1 MTCGAC
7 HTELRSTA
15 RFCDGCGTPVAT
27 GSPPEARDPRAY
39 TPRHLAERILTL
51 RSAVEGEHKQ
61 VTVLFADLKGSLGLA
76 EAVDLETWHR
86 IMNRFFAI
94 LCDGI
99 HRFEGTINQFTG
111 DGVMALFGAPIAHED
126 HAQRACFAA
135 LRVRDELRRY
145 AGDLKRRHGIIF
157 SVRMGLNSGEVVV
170 GRIGDDLRMDYTAQG
185 HTVGLA
191 ARMEQLA
198 DPGTTYLTSA
208 TAALVAGFCELRD
221 LGDFDV
227 KGVSEPVHVHELVGL
242 GGLRTRFDA
251 SRERGLSRFVGR
263 RDEIAQ
269 LESALESATQGRGR
283 VVGVVGDAGVGKSR
297 LCFEFTER
305 CRSQGMTVR
314 TAHAVAHGKLIP
326 FLPLLEML
334 RSFFGVD
341 EGDSDSEA
349 RQKIAGAV
357 LLIDAG
363 LTESLPLLFEFLGVP
378 DPQQPISR
386 LDPEARQERLIATV
400 MKLVEA
406 GSRREPLVFLLE
418 DLHWADEASQ
428 AFLESLVEIAP
439 RTRILLLLNF
449 RPEYHAPWMGKD
461 WYRALAL
468 APLDDGAIRELLDD
482 LLGDDPSTRELHESL
497 CQQTRGNPFFAEEVV
512 QSLLESGHLEG
523 PKGNRRQVRSLER
536 LRVPGSVES
545 VLAARIDRLSERDKR
560 LLQTAAVIGEHF
572 AEPLLERVISLPEAE
587 FFDSIRSLSSAGF
600 LYQETLYP
608 VAEYAFK
615 HPLTREVAYR
625 SQLEEPR
632 ARIHAAVGEAIE
644 ALHADKLD
652 ESAALVAHHAEAA
665 GDRMNAARWH
675 RRAAHWVGVSDVAA
689 ANRHWRA
696 VMELSGDAPE
706 SAEQPVLG
714 LSARIGLLGLSWRL
728 GFSKEETARNFSS
741 GVALAERIGDQT
753 SIVMLDLGYAV
764 YRGVI
769 GDEEGQYR
777 YGAEAAALADGLDNM
792 PLALAARVVMATSL
806 HFQGRID
813 EAIEV
818 AGWAV
823 SREPDDLAAAAVSF
837 GLSPYTYILGLRGLL
852 LALKG
857 RYQEGA
863 HDLERALGLAEAGDD
878 AETVGC
884 VHGFMVQHARC
895 AGDTVNALAH
905 AHQMVEVAERIGIPL
920 LRVDAYLA
928 LGCAHA
934 LSARWNE
941 AVAAL
946 ERALEIVEARRIL
959 IGQKRRILAGLA
971 EAYLGRGETERAR
984 HLAEELL
991 APKQR
996 SRALLVELQAQLV
1009 MARALLGAE
1018 GAKAGEAVRA
1028 AISEAVFLVEK
1039 TGARAYAPEI
1049 HRVLSELAQVDD
1061 DDATRVRHLRQA
1073 QRLYREMAATGHAER
1088 IDRELS
1094 LDSDDG

>member
-1 MTCGAC
+1 LPA
-7 HTELRSTA
+7 
-15 RFCDGCGTPVAT
+15 
-27 GSPPEARDPRAY
+27 EARDPRAY

-61 VTVLFADLKGSLGLA
+61 VTVLFADVKGSLGLA

-94 LCDGI
+94 LCEGI

-126 HAQRACFAA
+126 HAQRACYAA
-135 LRVRDELRRY
+135 LQARGELRHY
-145 AGDLKRRHGIIF
+145 AGELKRSHGLTF

-185 HTVGLA
+185 LTVGLA

-198 DPGTTYLTSA
+198 DPGTTYLSDA
-208 TAALVAGFCELRD
+208 TAALVSGFCELRD
-221 LGDFDV
+221 LGKFDV
-227 KGVSEPVHVHELVGL
+227 KGVREPVHVHELVGL
-242 GGLRTRFDA
+242 GELRTRFDA

-263 RDEIAQ
+263 RDEMET
-269 LESALESATQGRGR
+269 LESALESATRGRGS

-297 LCFEFTER
+297 LCFEFSER
-305 CRSQGMTVR
+305 CRSQGVTVR
-314 TAHAVAHGKLIP
+314 SAQAVAHGKLIP

-334 RSFFGVD
+334 RSFFGVA
-341 EGDSDSEA
+341 EGDSDPEA

-357 LLIDAG
+357 LLIDPG

-386 LDPEARQERLIATV
+386 LDPEARQERLVATV

-406 GSRREPLVFLLE
+406 GSRREPVVFLIE
-418 DLHWADEASQ
+418 DLHWADEASE

-439 RTRILLLLNF
+439 RTRTLVLLNF
-449 RPEYHAPWMGKD
+449 RPEYQADWMKKS

-468 APLDDGAIRELLDD
+468 APLDDAAIRELLGD
-482 LLGDDPSTRELHESL
+482 LLGDDPSTRELHEAL

-523 PKGNRRQVRSLER
+523 PKGRRLLVRSVER
-536 LRVPGSVES
+536 LRVPGSVQS
-545 VLAARIDRLSERDKR
+545 VLSARIDRLGERDKR

-572 AEPLLERVISLPEAE
+572 VEPLIERVMSLPEAE
-587 FFDSIRSLSSAGF
+587 FCDSIRSLSSAGF
-600 LYQETLYP
+600 IYQESLYP

-625 SQLEEPR
+625 CQLSEPR

-644 ALHADKLD
+644 AFHADKLD

-665 GDRMNAARWH
+665 GDRMKAARWH
-675 RRAAHWVGVSDVAA
+675 RRAAIWVGARDVTA

-696 VMELSGDAPE
+696 VMELCGDAPE
-706 SAEQPVLG
+706 SAEQVELA
-714 LSARIGLLGLSWRL
+714 LTARIGLQLLAWRL
-728 GFSKEETARNFSS
+728 GFSKEETARIFSS
-741 GVALAERIGDQT
+741 GVALAERSGDQS
-753 SIVMLDLGYAV
+753 SIVMLSLGNAV

-769 GDEEGQYR
+769 GDEEGQHR
-777 YGAEAAALADGLDNM
+777 HGSEAAAIADGLGNL

-813 EAIEV
+813 EAIGV
-818 AGWAV
+818 ADWAV
-823 SREPDDLAAAAVSF
+823 SREPDDVAAAAAIF
-837 GLSPYTYILGLRGLL
+837 GMSPYTYILGLRGLL

-857 RYQEGA
+857 RFGEGA
-863 HDLERALGLAEAGDD
+863 RDLERALELADASADAEAL
-878 AETVGC
+878 GC
-884 VHGFMVQHARC
+884 VRGFSVQHARC
-895 AGDTVNALAH
+895 AGDTVSALAH
-905 AHQMVEVAERIGIPL
+905 AHQMVEVAERTGIPL

-928 LGCAHA
+928 LGSAHA
-934 LSARWNE
+934 LGARWDE
-941 AVAAL
+941 ALAAL
-946 ERALEIVEARRIL
+946 ERALGIVESRPIL

-971 EAYLGRGETERAR
+971 EAYLGRGENERAR

-991 APKQR
+991 ALPR
-996 SRALLVELQAQLV
+996 ESRTLLVELQAQLV
-1009 MARALLGAE
+1009 LARALLGAE
-1018 GAKAGEAVRA
+1018 GAKAAEAVQA
-1028 AISEAVFLVEK
+1028 AISEAVFLVE
-1039 TGARAYAPEI
+1039 TSGARAYEPEI
-1049 HRVLSELAQVDD
+1049 HRVLGELAQIDGD
-1061 DDATRVRHLRQA
+1061 EATRLRHLRQA
-1073 QRLYREMAATGHAER
+1073 QRLYHEMAATGHAER

-1094 LDSDDG
+1094 LESEGG